1 MATNTDAEWTARLN
15 SILANFNANY
25 SATFLAGANNLYT
38 TLYNRI
44 GRTVVDGPDHAKGVF
59 SKFNKSITDYGD
71 TIQFIKSKVLPGQ
84 VYDPDAAS
92 PFGGSR
98 NVPIAEYWKNN
109 ERVQYEI
116 QITEQDMLK
125 AFSNAGTMGSFVAAQ
140 LETLQAS
147 REYDQFIEWKKFLSD
162 KTKFEQTNA
171 YKALT
176 AYTGQAIWDT
186 IRSITQAMRFPTDD
200 YNVQGDVAMSDALT
214 LVITAEAH
222 RLIDSYLAPIYHT
235 DLVGLSGVDIIDVD
249 SFATPT
255 GTDEIVFQIW
265 DDRALGYYPKTP
277 RATSAYNARALSTTN
292 FLTVEGTYT
301 AAKYRNAYCAIKP

>member
-15 SILANFNANY
+15 TILANFNANY
-25 SATFLAGANNLYT
+25 SATFVAGANNLYT

-59 SKFNKSITDYGD
+59 AKFNKTITDYGD
-71 TIQFIKSKVLPGQ
+71 TIQFIKSKVLSGQ
-84 VYDPDAAS
+84 PYDPDATS

-162 KTKFEQTNA
+162 KTKFEQTHA
-171 YKALT
+171 YEALSG
-176 AYTGQAIWDT
+176 YTGQAIWEK
-186 IRSITQAMRFPTDD
+186 IRAVTQAMRFPTSE
-200 YNVQGDVAMSDALT
+200 YNVQNDVAMSDDLT
-214 LVITAEAH
+214 VVITAEAH
-222 RLIDSYLAPIYHT
+222 RLIDNYLAPIYHEN
-235 DLVGLSGVDIIDVD
+235 LIGLSGVDIIDVD
-249 SFATPT
+249 SFATPS
-255 GTDEIVFQIW
+255 GSDEIVFQVW

-301 AAKYRNAYCAIKP
+301 AAKFRNAYCAIKP